1 MSEPKRYGHKAII
14 YPKADNDTY
23 ITIPVEEPN
32 GHWITYADYARLKA
46 EVERLRK
53 AGDAMYVWLG
63 IVNRHHHCSERD
75 EWLRAKKGLPSLNQQ
90 WEREK
95 ANRRKNAVKE
105 GKPSA

>member
-14 YPKADNDTY
+14 YPKADDDTY
-23 ITIPVEEPN
+23 ITIPVEEPD

-53 AGDAMYVWLG
+53 AGDALAEEIIGCYRG
-63 IVNRHHHCSERD
+63 EGYDPADSET
-75 EWLRAKKGLPSLNQQ
+75 LPK
-90 WEREK
+90 WK
-95 ANRRKNAVKE
+95 AAKE